1 MLKTHQNCNGSV
13 KGGRGVQGKNF
24 PLAFHSDFAGMFGWG
39 RLGLGKTSIA
49 NEGFNSGIAQISL
62 TPPTPQFG
70 HLGPFFPADKN
81 DVLRV

>member
-13 KGGRGVQGKNF
+13 KGGGGGQGKNF

-49 NEGFNSGIAQISL
+49 NEGFNSGIARKGGGGFTLARIFRS
-62 TPPTPQFG
+62 
-70 HLGPFFPADKN
+70 FFSTK
-81 DVLRV
+81 